1 MPLFNSMM
9 TAVSGA
15 PQAII
20 EFNGGSWPG
29 GTNIFWDHTATIV
42 SDPDGIVIQANN
54 NASYG
59 GFVIERNT
67 DFVISV
73 LQNFSSTSNI
83 GSIQLRNSSTVNP
96 PTDQLLI
103 DTVYSSGTF
112 NNFQNTAFTSR
123 NPTPPFQGLILCKS
137 SLSVP
142 GRFASV
148 GGTLRLGLRLA

>member
-9 TAVSGA
+9 TAVSVA

-20 EFNGGSWPG
+20 EFAGGSWPG
-29 GTNIFWDHTATIV
+29 AINDFWDHTATIV
-42 SDPDGIVIQANN
+42 SDPDGIVLQTLNTSI
-54 NASYG
+54 YG

-67 DFVISV
+67 NFVISV

-83 GSIQLRNSSTVNP
+83 SSIQLRNSSTVNP
-96 PTDQLLI
+96 PTDELFI

-112 NNFQNTAFTSR
+112 NNFQKTAFTSR

-137 SLSVP
+137 TTP
-142 GRFASV
+142 GGSASV
-148 GGTLRLGLRLA
+148 SGTLRLGLRLA